1 MSTTEFLNIRRQ
13 KFLPEKY
20 FALNIADLPRQIEL
34 SREAIGRRLA
44 RGNHKPTSQSLILIN
59 RVEILTLMYT
69 GGAPIESL
77 VALYRDVIDAAEE
90 LTAAQREY
98 IAYLGRKNGDEMI
111 DNASP
116 LPLGDFESYRT
127 AIDIVSLGMLLG
139 DGDGLRRFVKLLD
152 IDRGSDMLFEAIIE
166 TAVDDPSDNN
176 EFLHARPYEP
186 LLDTFCTA
194 ETPAEAAAFMKTFL
208 DSWYKSFETL
218 PWHNGHL
225 KVPADESYLPYYGY
239 WAFEAA
245 AVSVLFNIDDT
256 PFRHHPLYP
265 KDLADW
271 ARANHSKP

>member
-1 MSTTEFLNIRRQ
+1 MRAADFKNIRRQ

-20 FALNIADLPRQIEL
+20 FGLNAADLARQIEDAL
-34 SREAIGRRLA
+34 GALERDRSKGILE
-44 RGNHKPTSQSLILIN
+44 PVSQHLILIV
-59 RVEILTLMYT
+59 RLHILTLMYT

-77 VALYRDVIDAAEE
+77 MPLYGDVIDAAEA
-90 LTAAQREY
+90 LAAGEREY
-98 IAYLGRKNGDEMI
+98 FAYLGRKSGEDLI

-127 AIDIVSLGMLLG
+127 AIDIVSLGILLG

-152 IDRGSDMLFEAIIE
+152 IDRGRDMLFEAIIE

-176 EFLHARPYEP
+176 EFLHVRPYEP
-186 LLDTFCTA
+186 LLDAFCTA
-194 ETPAEAAAFMKTFL
+194 ETPAEEAAYMKTFL

-256 PFRHHPLYP
+256 PFRDHLLYP

>member
-1 MSTTEFLNIRRQ
+1 MSTTDFLNIRRQ

-59 RVEILTLMYT
+59 RVEILTLMFT

-98 IAYLGRKNGDEMI
+98 IAYLGRKNGDDLI

-127 AIDIVSLGMLLG
+127 AIDIVSLGILLG
-139 DGDGLRRFVKLLD
+139 D
-152 IDRGSDMLFEAIIE
+152 
-166 TAVDDPSDNN
+166 
-176 EFLHARPYEP
+176 
-186 LLDTFCTA
+186 
-194 ETPAEAAAFMKTFL
+194 
-208 DSWYKSFETL
+208 
-218 PWHNGHL
+218 
-225 KVPADESYLPYYGY
+225 
-239 WAFEAA
+239 
-245 AVSVLFNIDDT
+245 
-256 PFRHHPLYP
+256 
-265 KDLADW
+265 
-271 ARANHSKP
+271 